1 MKLVKHFNEVSKEL
15 LESTRLKPGQIVKY
29 RVHVVGVGKRKTTP
43 LMPNV
48 PAIPVSKNV
57 PPSDQIWDNF
67 ANKFVTI
74 GAIRNVKS
82 NGSPAFY
89 DLTFR
94 RATAGIITL
103 RGGRAADQEI
113 HSYMM
118 LTDYNGSKPDRDPS
132 KQILFHFIDE
142 SKVAEVK
149 SEGRKSLRVA
159 LNTAADLS
167 EADVKTYIVAR
178 GGDEKR
184 PLKVLRDEL
193 EAFAE
198 AQPDKF
204 MEFIANAQ
212 TTVTAV
218 VQRALNNGK
227 IKFNGEQSRFE
238 WTNGEP
244 ILTVARSGR
253 DANEELALWLR
264 SDLKGEKVFQM
275 LNTKPQPVK
284 NNQQAKQADQEKQA

>member
-1 MKLVKHFNEVSKEL
+1 MKVLKHFNALSEEL
-15 LESTRLKPGQIVKY
+15 LATTKLKKDQIVKY
-29 RVHVVGVGKRKTTP
+29 RVHVVGVGKRRTTP
-43 LMPNV
+43 LMPMV

-57 PPSDQIWDNF
+57 PPSDQIWDD
-67 ANKFVTI
+67 KKGSFVTI

-82 NGSPAFY
+82 NGNPAFY

-113 HSYMM
+113 HSYLM
-118 LTDYNGSKPDRDPS
+118 LCDFNGSKVDRDPS
-132 KQILFHFIDE
+132 KPILFHLIDE
-142 SKVAEVK
+142 SKIAEVK

-167 EADVKTYIVAR
+167 EDDVRTYVAAR

-212 TTVTAV
+212 TTVSAV
-218 VQRALNNGK
+218 VQRALNSGK
-227 IKFNGEQSRFE
+227 IKFNGEQSRYE

-244 ILTVARSGR
+244 ILTVARTGN
-253 DANEELALWLR
+253 DAVEEFALWLR

-275 LNTKPQPVK
+275 LNTKKQPVK
-284 NNQQAKQADQEKQA
+284 NSQQV

>member
-1 MKLVKHFNEVSKEL
+1 MKVVKHFNTLSQEL
-15 LESTRLKPGQIVKY
+15 IDSTKLKKDQIVKF

-43 LMPNV
+43 LMPMM
-48 PAIPVSKNV
+48 PAIPTTKNV
-57 PPSDQIWDNF
+57 PPSDQIWDDY
-67 ANKFVTI
+67 KKTFVTI

-94 RATAGIITL
+94 RATGGIITL

-113 HSYMM
+113 YSYMT
-118 LTDYNGSKPDRDPS
+118 LCDFNGSKPDRDPS
-132 KQILFHFIDE
+132 KPILFHFVDE
-142 SKVAEVK
+142 AKIADIR
-149 SEGRKSLRVA
+149 SEGRKNLRIA

-253 DANEELALWLR
+253 DANEEFALWLR